1 MRRKLAPVAVLILL
15 SGVSCAMIRPR
26 PAPYPEG
33 LVFPLVVAEQMDME
47 GTPSSLAAGDDGT
60 ILAALRDGR
69 ILAVRS
75 EKDGVL
81 WAYEA
86 GHPLSD
92 TLAVSS
98 GRIFAVDE
106 NGVVHVLDEDGALI
120 WKTSIEGQVSTDA
133 VLFKDKICLGTE
145 EGRIF
150 ALETAGEGR
159 VAWIYEAGNPVVSG
173 PEVFE
178 DGLFFMTE
186 DGRIHALNPSGRL
199 LWSTD
204 AGGRSSGPLLIRE
217 TMAYYGT
224 EDRHIRGFD
233 LERRRLRWSMR
244 VGGHVAARPKIR
256 GNTLYVLTTEGVLY
270 GMMAHRG
277 DILWWRALPSRS
289 VLGLAL
295 AGDNVYVSCR
305 SPLLTAFNARTGE
318 KAGEFAL
325 ADELV
330 SEALWLDP
338 RIVVPIQGPDEAGR
352 LVFLE
357 RDIRLS
363 LTANKTSPQEPG
375 QEITFTASAV
385 GFHRPQYTFFLTS
398 GNEARRI
405 VQAESERNTLAWFP
419 DREGAYAIEV
429 SVRDER
435 MSLEA
440 KADFEVKRAAEKP
453 KEPKEKK
460 EKRP

>member
-1 MRRKLAPVAVLILL
+1 MDI
-15 SGVSCAMIRPR
+15 
-26 PAPYPEG
+26 EG
-33 LVFPLVVAEQMDME
+33 M
-47 GTPSSLAAGDDGT
+47 PSSLAAGSEGT
-60 ILAALRDGR
+60 ILTALREGR

-75 EKDGVL
+75 NKDGVL
-81 WAYEA
+81 WTYDA
-86 GHPLSD
+86 GHPLSES
-92 TLAVSS
+92 LAASS

-106 NGVVHVLDEDGALI
+106 DGAVHVLGEDGAPI

-133 VLFKDKICLGTE
+133 ALFRGHVCVGTE

-150 ALETAGEGR
+150 ALDAAGEGR
-159 VAWIYEAGNPVVSG
+159 VVWIYEAGSPVVSG

-178 DGLFFMTE
+178 DRMFFMTE

-199 LWSTD
+199 LWSAD
-204 AGGRSSGPLLIRE
+204 AGGRSSGPLLIVK

-233 LERRRLRWSMR
+233 LERRRIRWSMR

-256 GNTLYVLTTEGVLY
+256 DNTLYVLTTEGVLY

-277 DILWWRALPSRS
+277 DIRWWRALPSRS

-295 AGDNVYVSCR
+295 AGDNVFVSCR

-375 QEITFTASAV
+375 QEITFTAAAV
-385 GFHRPQYTFFLTS
+385 GFYRPQYTFFLTS
-398 GNEARRI
+398 GNEERRI
-405 VQAESERNTLAWFP
+405 LQAESERNTLAWFP
-419 DREGAYAIEV
+419 DREGAYTIEV
-429 SVRDER
+429 LAKDER

-440 KADFEVKRAAEKP
+440 KSDFEVKRAPEKP
-453 KEPKEKK
+453 KEPQKKK